1 MAERCS
7 KKVSCK
13 ECKYV
18 AWEFNDKKDITVY
31 ACLLRYGKIR
41 KTLKACRLFEV
52 KDETV

>member
-1 MAERCS
+1 MAERCN

-18 AWEFNDKKDITVY
+18 SWELDKEEDRTIY
-31 ACLLRYGKIR
+31 ACLLNYGKIR
-41 KTLKACRLFEV
+41 KTLKACRLFEA